1 MNLRCESC
9 QREIPEYAS
18 FCPICGKKVTRM
30 NDSSSSE
37 TSFFQTVSHISS
49 HWQYISPSI
58 QLTINLLCFFAIFY
72 LLGVIIALV
81 SMDNILFID
90 SMIFLLLSSVSI
102 YYLFKMN
109 RKGVFF
115 GYVFSVISLFIYLPE
130 IFTNNDDVQG
140 RALYIAFNVFYFAIM
155 VLLFFGRQLM
165 NDE

>member
-1 MNLRCESC
+1 
-9 QREIPEYAS
+9 
-18 FCPICGKKVTRM
+18 
-30 NDSSSSE
+30 
-37 TSFFQTVSHISS
+37 
-49 HWQYISPSI
+49 
-58 QLTINLLCFFAIFY
+58 
-72 LLGVIIALV
+72 
-81 SMDNILFID
+81 MDNILFID